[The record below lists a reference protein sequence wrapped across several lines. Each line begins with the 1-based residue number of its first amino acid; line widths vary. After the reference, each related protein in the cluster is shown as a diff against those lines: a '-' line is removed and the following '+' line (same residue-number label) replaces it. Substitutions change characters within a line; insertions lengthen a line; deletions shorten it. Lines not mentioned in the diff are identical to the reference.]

1 MNTQRAIV
9 AVLTAVATV
18 TAGVVAPFGS
28 PHTARASL
36 ITTCGRNLPSGYQI
50 YTPWGGD
57 GGDSGN
63 GQVQIRVHNF
73 YSDSYIPPG
82 HHPCN
87 SGTQANDEYALD
99 FGLNTGQ
106 YVFPH
111 TAAYVVFA
119 GPASGGWSCY
129 GNIVYVTF
137 TQGLS
142 ALYAHLGSI
151 YVHTGDSIDLATVL
165 GTADSTGT
173 TSTGQSCVTAS
184 HLHTAIYT
192 NALFYN
198 GQNGIGPYGGYA
210 TVPEPIYAFVAGT
223 KYDNLQPGQV
233 LGY

>member
-1 MNTQRAIV
+1 
-9 AVLTAVATV
+9 
-18 TAGVVAPFGS
+18 
-28 PHTARASL
+28 
-36 ITTCGRNLPSGYQI
+36 
-50 YTPWGGD
+50 
-57 GGDSGN
+57 
-63 GQVQIRVHNF
+63 VHNF
-73 YSDSYIPPG
+73 YSDSTIGAG

-87 SGTQANDEYALD
+87 STGNPNDEYALD

-106 YVFPH
+106 WVFPH
-111 TAAYVVFA
+111 TAAYVVYA

-151 YVHTGDSIDLATVL
+151 FVHTGDSVGLTTAL

-173 TSTGQSCVTAS
+173 SGGVSCVTGA

-210 TVPEPIYAFVAGT
+210 TVPEPIYSYAFGT

-233 LGY
+233 LSY